1 MRRSALESQVA
12 TARTDSEELIMDL
25 GLAGK
30 AALVTGAG
38 RGIGAAIAR
47 ELARD
52 GCDVALVELGEFGA
66 AETLAAELRDGG
78 RRAIA
83 FHADVTDLAAAE
95 RNIAA
100 TCEAFGRLDIV
111 VTNAGITRDAPSWK
125 MTEEQ
130 WDDVLDVN
138 LKGTFA
144 YCRAA
149 APVLRAQKSGRIVT
163 IASVNGMRGKFGQ
176 VNYSASKAGVVALTR
191 SLARELGPSNVTVNC
206 VAPGMIRTH
215 MTASLPQEIVDRAVK
230 ESALGRIG
238 EPEDVAQMV
247 AFLCSE
253 RARHVTGEVV
263 RVDGGQLM

>member
-1 MRRSALESQVA
+1 
-12 TARTDSEELIMDL
+12 MDL

-47 ELARD
+47 ELARE
-52 GCDVALVELGEFGA
+52 GCDVALVELGEFEA
-66 AETLAAELRDGG
+66 AETLAADLRSSG
-78 RRAIA
+78 RRALA
-83 FHADVTDLAAAE
+83 FRADVSDIGAAE
-95 RNIAA
+95 TNIAA
-100 TCEAFGRLDIV
+100 THAAFGRLDIV

-125 MTEEQ
+125 MTEQQ
-130 WDDVLDVN
+130 WDDVLSVN

-149 APVLRAQKSGRIVT
+149 APVLRAQKSGRIVM
-163 IASVNGMRGKFGQ
+163 IASVNALRGKFGQ
-176 VNYSASKAGVVALTR
+176 ANYSASKAGVVALTR

-206 VAPGMIRTH
+206 IAPGMIRTH
-215 MTASLPQEIVDRAVK
+215 MTASLPSEVVDRAVR

-238 EPEDVAQMV
+238 EPEDVAQLV
-247 AFLCSE
+247 AFLCSD

-263 RVDGGQLM
+263 KVDGGQLV

>member
-1 MRRSALESQVA
+1 
-12 TARTDSEELIMDL
+12 MDL

-47 ELARD
+47 ELARE
-52 GCDVALVELGEFGA
+52 GCDVALVELGEFDAAEALAADLRAHGRRALAFRANVADIAA
-66 AETLAAELRDGG
+66 AETN
-78 RRAIA
+78 
-83 FHADVTDLAAAE
+83 V
-95 RNIAA
+95 AA
-100 TCEAFGRLDIV
+100 THAAFGRLDIV

-144 YCRAA
+144 YCRAV
-149 APVLRAQKSGRIVT
+149 APLLRTQKSGRIVM
-163 IASVNGMRGKFGQ
+163 IASVNALRGKFGQ
-176 VNYSASKAGVVALTR
+176 ANYSASKAGVVALTR

-206 VAPGMIRTH
+206 IAPGMIRTH
-215 MTASLPQEIVDRAVK
+215 MTASLPAEIVDRAVR

-238 EPEDVAQMV
+238 EPEDVAQLV
-247 AFLCSE
+247 AFLCSD

-263 RVDGGQLM
+263 KVDGGQLV